1 MAGEPAVAG
10 RPDAVAK
17 HKAVDPD
24 DDRRRRSVEF
34 VNCPCSGKSL
44 AKLLHPAILVCLA
57 RGPAHGYAILQQL
70 AEMKMF
76 ADDEPDHAGVYRTLK
91 QMESQGY
98 VESQWDVQ
106 VEAGPARRVFSLTE
120 TGMACLRRWLETLER
135 YRDAIDGLLGQMGT
149 LPGVR

>member
-1 MAGEPAVAG
+1 M
-10 RPDAVAK
+10 D
-17 HKAVDPD
+17 
-24 DDRRRRSVEF
+24 F
-34 VNCPCSGKSL
+34 VNCPCSGKTL

-76 ADDEPDHAGVYRTLK
+76 AGDEPDHAGVYRTLK

-98 VESQWDVQ
+98 VQSQWDVQ
-106 VEAGPARRVFSLTE
+106 VGPARRVFSLTK
-120 TGMACLRRWLETLER
+120 TGMACLRRWLETLVR
-135 YRDAIDGLLGQMGT
+135 YRDAIDGLLDQIDA